1 MRSLRSI
8 VRRNGSDAG
17 HTPGRDRSPGRGLRA
32 FLGVLALVSLA
43 CPAGAQSRS
52 DRQELVPRF
61 EPAEIAERLSEGG
74 HTILLRHASTTPIPD
89 KTLALDPK
97 NCATQRVLSE
107 AGQREARRMGA
118 AFQSLGIEVGKV
130 LTSPYCRCIDTG
142 MLAFGEAEKT
152 ELLTV
157 ADRELP
163 RRKIEIGAEVRTL
176 LDTPPDAG
184 TNTVLIA
191 HTGTLLYSFGLDP
204 KPEGIAH
211 VFKPTGLGLGRPTY
225 LGVVLIGEWPEIA
238 GLASDEDPGATESPP
253 PSGEAGVATP

>member
-1 MRSLRSI
+1 MRP
-8 VRRNGSDAG
+8 VRPIASRNGSGTG
-17 HTPGRDRSPGRGLRA
+17 HVSDRGRSPGHRLGA
-32 FLGVLALVSLA
+32 FGMLLVLVLLASPVS
-43 CPAGAQSRS
+43 AQSRS

-61 EPAEIAERLSEGG
+61 EPAEIAERLAKGG

-89 KTLALDPK
+89 KTLALDPQ

-118 AFQSLGIEVGKV
+118 AFERLGIEVGKV

-142 MLAFGEAEKT
+142 MLAFGKAEKT

-163 RRKIEIGAEVRTL
+163 QRKIEIGAEVRTL
-176 LDTPPDAG
+176 LDTAPEAG

-211 VFKPTGLGLGRPTY
+211 VFKPTGLGLGRPAY
-225 LGVVLIGEWPEIA
+225 LGVVLIGQWPEIA
-238 GLASDEDPGATESPP
+238 GLAPDEDPGAVENASAP
-253 PSGEAGVATP
+253 GEAGAATP